1 MWKYSLVGMAA
12 VAVIAGIVTGICK
25 IIKANLE
32 GNSNAYKNLI
42 KKQSIYDELRIE
54 NLKEWFLS
62 KGKLTKGNAVF
73 FLAKPCKETSKMF
86 ALNRVPDALDKKH
99 SILQVV
105 VDDATNLPVAMR
117 LISFAKLDEEL
128 CKNLGE
134 KSYVIIKMI

>member
-1 MWKYSLVGMAA
+1 
-12 VAVIAGIVTGICK
+12 
-25 IIKANLE
+25 
-32 GNSNAYKNLI
+32 
-42 KKQSIYDELRIE
+42 
-54 NLKEWFLS
+54 
-62 KGKLTKGNAVF
+62 
-73 FLAKPCKETSKMF
+73 MF